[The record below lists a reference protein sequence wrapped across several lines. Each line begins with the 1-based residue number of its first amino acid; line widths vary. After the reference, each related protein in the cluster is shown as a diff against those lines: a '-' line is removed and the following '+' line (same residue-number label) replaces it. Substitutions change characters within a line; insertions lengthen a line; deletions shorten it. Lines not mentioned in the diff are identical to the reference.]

1 MREQD
6 LIEIEFMEQQQ
17 HGLHREILEF
27 ILSTLWLGIA
37 FGVAFSGGYN
47 AFKNPADLKITVLQ
61 SVIVVFFAFV
71 LHELAHR
78 LVARRYGHKATYRM
92 WMPGLLLALGGSLFG
107 MIFATPGG
115 VHVDIDLTAPD
126 AKSKLGKT
134 ALAGPVTNIVLC
146 VIMAITA
153 IFVLASININEIT
166 PLMKFIVGTL
176 VIGIEINAW
185 LAVFNLLPVG
195 NFDGLKVFYW
205 NKVVW
210 TITFVLSIAIFAG
223 ILWLQAVFLK

>member
-1 MREQD
+1 
-6 LIEIEFMEQQQ
+6 MEQQQ

-146 VIMAITA
+146 VIMAIAA

-223 ILWLQAVFLK
+223 ILWLQAVFFK

>member
-1 MREQD
+1 
-6 LIEIEFMEQQQ
+6 MEQQQ

-126 AKSKLGKT
+126 AKRKLGTT

-146 VIMAITA
+146 VIMAIAA

>member
-1 MREQD
+1 
-6 LIEIEFMEQQQ
+6 MEQQQ

-146 VIMAITA
+146 VIMAIAA

-195 NFDGLKVFYW
+195 SFDGLKVFYW